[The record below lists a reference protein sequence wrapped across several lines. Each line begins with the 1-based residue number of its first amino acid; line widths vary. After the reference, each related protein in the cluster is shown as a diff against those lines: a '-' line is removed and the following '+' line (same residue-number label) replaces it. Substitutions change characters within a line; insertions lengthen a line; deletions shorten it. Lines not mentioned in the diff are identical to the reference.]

1 MKINGLAVQATTGV
15 FRDSGLDET
24 KMSTMWP
31 VEFYSAEFL
40 TDHPLSLVRLRCNMD
55 TAKQKNSFGDD
66 MAIVHRSWN
75 VITTE
80 ARRAILSS
88 QKSFVD
94 FLNGILPS
102 NTAVTTWLPLL
113 NHDGWQEWIQT
124 IISFTWGRAT
134 LVASQLTT
142 AFACHHP
149 KPFFDL
155 FAKDMA
161 YLIVKPKIFTT
172 LTLRPLLFPVW
183 PDDFAFT
190 TRAKDKTVPDF
201 PSLATPFTFNE
212 NAYSKLRPDFL
223 TRLTDDGHTKLFSKL
238 RTLSESAPFPN
249 WNRVMRD
256 DTQHT
261 AHDFP
266 NVMKHVVSWINPNAK
281 LPASR
286 SENAI
291 NWTWEEIVQTHLMP
305 RRDLPT
311 VFRPS
316 AENRNNLTLC
326 SNEFVDG
333 IWKHCSTYAHDFLVD
348 LSTPALSV
356 DSQEVVTQQRAKD
369 YMHRLTF
376 PVWNTILQATFDYH
390 GAAFSKETFMKH
402 FNDPSRIGEARLPWT
417 IWGSTTEYA
426 NFVHNSELR
435 RLPMI
440 RNSFVRH
447 GLNREAALMGALF
460 GYRHLKTVWLAHMRA
475 ADTAGNTDGEVLSE
489 DDLPLVK
496 AALAQYAEYL
506 NSTKIYEVRPFN
518 IEGVT
523 F

>member
-66 MAIVHRSWN
+66 MAIVYRSWN
-75 VITTE
+75 VITIE

-94 FLNGILPS
+94 FSNGILPS

-113 NHDGWQEWIQT
+113 KHDSWQEWIQT
-124 IISFTWGRAT
+124 IISFPWGSGNAH
-134 LVASQLTT
+134 VYQIIDAE
-142 AFACHHP
+142 
-149 KPFFDL
+149 
-155 FAKDMA
+155 DMA
-161 YLIVKPKIFTT
+161 YLIVKSKIFTT
-172 LTLRPLLFPVW
+172 LTLRPLFFPVW

-190 TRAKDKTVPDF
+190 TRGKVSGELYRLNVARLKEANRDKTVPDF

-223 TRLTDDGHTKLFSKL
+223 TRLTDDGYTTLFSKL
-238 RTLSESAPFPN
+238 RTLGESAPFPN

-281 LPASR
+281 LTASR

-291 NWTWEEIVQTHLMP
+291 NWTWEKIVQTHLMP

-348 LSTPALSV
+348 AIYQTLSTPALSV
-356 DSQEVVTQQRAKD
+356 DSEEVVTQQRAKD
-369 YMHRLTF
+369 YMHRFTF

-402 FNDPSRIGEARLPWT
+402 FNDRSRIEEARLPWT

-460 GYRHLKTVWLAHMRA
+460 GYRRLKTVWLAHMRA

-489 DDLPLVK
+489 VYQP
-496 AALAQYAEYL
+496 
-506 NSTKIYEVRPFN
+506 
-518 IEGVT
+518 
-523 F
+523 